1 MLWKVNSRQEDPEY
15 LGHFLYSCF
24 RTCRK
29 VQGLISNL
37 CIYLTTSF
45 TDWPSRP
52 VSLVLGMSLFV
63 FVCVFVCLFPFHDI
77 YLEASFWLWDHM
89 ISFQVSHW
97 ATLPHCRGKGGRD
110 RQITFVKPNKTAN
123 KQRRHVFMESTYW
136 VAAPLGFTASLTGL
150 PSLATQ
156 TETYSLAKNRK
167 LSGILRCE
175 QRRQKTGDELN
186 IWVK

>member
-1 MLWKVNSRQEDPEY
+1 MVTFYIVVSALAEKCKESSPMYVYIWPPLSLTGH
-15 LGHFLYSCF
+15 LG
-24 RTCRK
+24 R
-29 VQGLISNL
+29 
-37 CIYLTTSF
+37 
-45 TDWPSRP
+45 

-63 FVCVFVCLFPFHDI
+63 FVCVFVCLSPSHDI

-97 ATLPHCRGKGGRD
+97 ATLPHCLRKGGRD
-110 RQITFVKPNKTAN
+110 RQIAFVKPNKTAN

-136 VAAPLGFTASLTGL
+136 VADPLGFTASLTGL

-175 QRRQKTGDELN
+175 QRRQRTGDELKS
-186 IWVK
+186 WVK